1 MTPRAAAF
9 VLLALALPASA
20 QQDPAAAKRGVE
32 AVNKLITQ
40 RPDDPTL
47 YFYLARFHAQA
58 GDAGAST
65 QALEKVLELGE
76 GLLPV
81 REFGFENIWEDAGFQ
96 AVRAKL
102 EARLPRVDTAPV
114 AFRLEDTRLLPE
126 GIAYDAPSRSFFVGS
141 TAQKKI
147 VRVGPGREVKD
158 FSKREDRLDFV
169 LGLAVDSPRRRLYAV
184 STSALTEEGEKNP
197 RNMVVAYNIDTGEVV
212 RSVQIVAARQL
223 NDVAV
228 APGGKLYA
236 SDSSAGAVYE
246 IEVEGRVREIIPP
259 DYLRGVNGIAVGVDP
274 LKVYAAIST
283 GIVVI
288 DPRDSKY
295 LRLPVPPRESVAAI
309 DGLYWWQGQLI
320 GVQNVTSPGR
330 VILMTLSADG
340 RAITKVETLLSHHH
354 PALDEPTTGVVTEYG
369 FYLLAGTQVSRLNRQ
384 GKIERED
391 SLDPPTVLRV
401 ALPH

>member
-1 MTPRAAAF
+1 MKTRAAALA
-9 VLLALALPASA
+9 LLALALPAAA
-20 QQDPAAAKRGVE
+20 QQEAAAANRGVE
-32 AVNKLITQ
+32 AVTRLITQ
-40 RPDDPTL
+40 RPEDPTL
-47 YFYLARFHAQA
+47 YFYLARFQAQA
-58 GDAGAST
+58 GDAKAST
-65 QALEKVLELGE
+65 AALQKVLELGE

-81 REFGFENIWEDAGFQ
+81 RDFGFENVWADEDFQ
-96 AVRAKL
+96 AVRAKI
-102 EARLPRVDTAPV
+102 EATLPRADTAAV
-114 AFRLEDTRLLPE
+114 AFRLEDTHLLPE
-126 GIAYDAPSRSFFVGS
+126 GIAYDPPSHSFFVGS
-141 TAQKKI
+141 TAKKKI
-147 VRVGPGREVKD
+147 VRVGPGRAVKD
-158 FSKREDRLDFV
+158 FSKPEDSLDFV
-169 LGLAVDSPRRRLYAV
+169 LGLAIDSPRRRLYAV

-197 RNMVVAYNIDTGEVV
+197 RNKVISYNIDTGDVV
-212 RSVQIVAARQL
+212 RTVQIVAARQL

-228 APGGKLYA
+228 APGGKIYA
-236 SDSSAGAVYE
+236 TDSAAGAVYE
-246 IEVEGRVREIIPP
+246 IEVEGPVREIIPP
-259 DYLRGVNGIAVGVDP
+259 DYLRGVNGIAIGTDP
-274 LKVYAAIST
+274 NQVYAAIST

-295 LRLPVPPRESVAAI
+295 LRLPVPKRESVAAI

-354 PALDEPTTGVVTEYG
+354 AALDEPTTGAVTEYG

-384 GKIERED
+384 GRIERED